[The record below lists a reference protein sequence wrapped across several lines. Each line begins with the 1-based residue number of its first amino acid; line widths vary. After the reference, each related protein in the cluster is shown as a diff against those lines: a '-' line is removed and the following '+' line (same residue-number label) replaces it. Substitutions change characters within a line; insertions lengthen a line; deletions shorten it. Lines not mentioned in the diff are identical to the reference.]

1 MKENPTYNTI
11 KSSLN
16 KIKQAVGSAGKKIV
30 KVIGTPGSP
39 YEGGGYSN
47 PVSDL
52 PPPNVYQDNNRKKVN
67 EDVLNELTGEEKSK
81 MTYADRIKRAI
92 ERREK
97 TEDHPDLFPTF
108 GVEHDYWSEREMEK
122 RRRRREDEES
132 MRHNDAVDWA
142 LERRAEEEGR

>member
-1 MKENPTYNTI
+1 MNPSPNENPI
-11 KSSLN
+11 KSSLSR
-16 KIKQAVGSAGKKIV
+16 IKSAIKSTGQKIV
-30 KVIGTPGSP
+30 KIIGTPGSP

-52 PPPNVYQDNNRKKVN
+52 PPANVYQDNNRKKVN
-67 EDVLNELTGEEKSK
+67 EDVLNELTGEEKRK
-81 MTYADRIKRAI
+81 MTYADRIKRVV
-92 ERREK
+92 ERRKK
-97 TEDHPDLFPTF
+97 TEDNPDLFPTF

-122 RRRRREDEES
+122 RRRKREDEES